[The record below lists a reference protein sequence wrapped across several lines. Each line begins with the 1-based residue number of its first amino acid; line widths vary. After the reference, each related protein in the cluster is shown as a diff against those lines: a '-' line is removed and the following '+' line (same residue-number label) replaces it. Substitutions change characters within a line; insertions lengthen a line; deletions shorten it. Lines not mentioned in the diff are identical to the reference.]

1 MRQATRL
8 NPLHPLWYWTM
19 LARALHFSGEHEE
32 AIGAYERYPT
42 PGAPTFAYLAAC
54 HARLD
59 RAGEARHFVAKVLAA
74 RPDFSSSAW
83 VAALPFRREEDR
95 GRLLEELRAAGL
107 PA

>member
-1 MRQATRL
+1 MRQAARL

-19 LARALHFSGEHEE
+19 LARALRFSGEHEE

-54 HARLD
+54 HARLG
-59 RAGEARHFVAKVLAA
+59 RAGEARRFVARTLEA
-74 RPDFSSSAW
+74 RPEFSSGAW
-83 VAALPFRREEDR
+83 VATLPFRRGEDR